1 MFQSTQTHG
10 SAELMRVSAFQ
21 REHATRRAATDADAG
36 HTRLAALNPSLL
48 QDLMRFDQGQRPG
61 GLDVLEVLAA
71 ALRHNRTLLL
81 HLQLD
86 GRVMPL
92 KVLPASRQVC
102 SPVPAP
108 HFLALR
114 LPGLQV
120 LRVEPAPSTDT
131 DDPPWLPQALGPVLW
146 ELALRGARSALL
158 PEIAGVA
165 TYRVTPS
172 ADLDG
177 LGLNTSLAAAVQRL
191 RQRTTPLRE
200 FAGWPG
206 IGRDRAMRALNGLYL
221 QSALIVTRSYP
232 GAVSGL

>member
-1 MFQSTQTHG
+1 MFQSTQSHAT
-10 SAELMRVSAFQ
+10 AELMRVSAFE
-21 REHATRRAATDADAG
+21 RKHATRRAATDADAG
-36 HTRLAALNPSLL
+36 RTRLSALNPSLL
-48 QDLMRFDQGQRPG
+48 QDLMRFDQGQHPG

-102 SPVPAP
+102 SPMPAP
-108 HFLALR
+108 HFLALH

-120 LRVEPAPSTDT
+120 LRVEPAPPAETEE
-131 DDPPWLPQALGPVLW
+131 PPWLPQALGPVLW

-158 PEIAGVA
+158 PEIAGIA
-165 TYRVTPS
+165 TYRVTPG

-177 LGLNTSLAAAVQRL
+177 LGLNTTLAAAVQRL
-191 RQRTTPLRE
+191 RLRTTPLRE

-206 IGRDRAMRALNGLYL
+206 IGLDRAMRALNGLYL